1 MNLPMDI
8 STALW
13 WRSVPVWEWEELLPI
28 AAAGDAAAAEATAP
42 PPDATA
48 PRGASAAP
56 AAAPPPAARPG
67 TERDGFRLVFKGY
80 EISASVFW
88 YPADSALSRP
98 WLRHDEPAADRR
110 PRAEGDDA
118 AARAESLLRA
128 AAAAGAESLP
138 CAAAVRGVD
147 GEVEGEGD
155 AGAGPA

>member
-1 MNLPMDI
+1 MSLPMDI

-13 WRSVPVWEWEELLPI
+13 WRSVPVWEWEALLPI
-28 AAAGDAAAAEATAP
+28 PAAGDAAAVEDTAP

-48 PRGASAAP
+48 PCGASAAP

-110 PRAEGDDA
+110 PDADGDAE
-118 AARAESLLRA
+118 AARAAALQRA
-128 AAAAGAESLP
+128 AAAGEAE
-138 CAAAVRGVD
+138 GNT
-147 GEVEGEGD
+147 E
-155 AGAGPA
+155 AGPA